1 MDGQTQTE
9 LGMEETQAELKHRLT
24 RIAGI
29 DADYL
34 SSATLSTRLQLLDLV
49 PLEARSRAER
59 DLERHVK
66 TAHEAARQAE
76 ESAAVVRARELR
88 VEEQQVRAHQS
99 HIIGTAGHRPCLPA
113 FSRSRDAIASKLSLP
128 TCDRK
133 YVAPQPC

>member
-49 PLEARSRAER
+49 PLEARSRTER
-59 DLERHVK
+59 NLERHVK

-88 VEEQQVRAHQS
+88 VEEQQARAH
-99 HIIGTAGHRPCLPA
+99 HTIIGGTAGHRLCLPA